1 MKRIATLVLAAGAA
15 LTLNATAAQAQAYFG
30 VGAGATIPTGDLA
43 DAVGTGWHGI
53 ANIGYDMPSGLGVRG
68 DFLYGQHTY
77 DADSDFKLKLA
88 GFWGNV
94 TYGFKSA
101 GSIKPYLIGTIG
113 GTNSKTTGPDGFDGE
128 SSTDLTYGA
137 GAGIKFGNM
146 SGATFYVEGRYLIVN
161 SDGDNGKFI
170 PVSAGVRFG
179 F

>member
-15 LTLNATAAQAQAYFG
+15 LTLNATSAQAQAYFG
-30 VGAGATIPTGDLA
+30 VGAGASIPTGDLA
-43 DAVGTGWHGI
+43 DGVGTGWHGV

-68 DFLYGQHTY
+68 DFFYGQHSFDNVD
-77 DADSDFKLKLA
+77 DAKLKLA

-113 GTNSKTTGPDGFDGE
+113 GTNSKVSGGGFESDG
-128 SSTDLTYGA
+128 STDLTYGA
-137 GAGIKFGNM
+137 GAGIKFGKM
-146 SGATFYVEGRYLIVN
+146 SGASFYVEGRYLMVN
-161 SDGDNGKFI
+161 GDGDNSNFI

>member
-15 LTLNATAAQAQAYFG
+15 LTINTTSAQAQAYFG
-30 VGAGATIPTGDLA
+30 VGAGLTVPTGDLA
-43 DAVGTGWHGI
+43 DAVGTGWHAI
-53 ANIGYDMPSGLGVRG
+53 ANVGYDMTSGLGVRG

-94 TYGFKSA
+94 TYTIKSTA
-101 GSIKPYLIGTIG
+101 SIKPYLIGTIG
-113 GTNSKTTGPDGFDGE
+113 GTNSKTTGPSGFDSE

-137 GAGIKFGNM
+137 GAGIKFKAGSDAN
-146 SGATFYVEGRYLIVN
+146 FFVEGRYLIVN

-170 PVSAGVRFG
+170 PISAGIRFG